1 MVRGYYTP
9 IFRANQN
16 NFGDQSPG
24 KELPHPEFSGIMT
37 GVK

>member
-9 IFRANQN
+9 VLPANQEN
-16 NFGDQSPG
+16 TGNQSPG